1 MRPSAPNLISYP
13 RQIAPGA
20 RGRHS
25 RLLRPNVRGAARA
38 VLAALAMLAL
48 AAAAPPPPK
57 PRPSVRKPVA
67 ILVNPATRIS
77 NLTLDQLREIM
88 LGNRQFWPDHQTI
101 VLLVRAPVAPERTA
115 VLHIIYRMSEAEF
128 RQYWIAKIFR
138 DEAATAPKIVYS
150 ASMTNELVVAIPGA
164 IGFIEADEVQP
175 GPKVLTINGKRPGQK
190 GYPLQ

>member
-1 MRPSAPNLISYP
+1 M
-13 RQIAPGA
+13 
-20 RGRHS
+20 
-25 RLLRPNVRGAARA
+25 
-38 VLAALAMLAL
+38 ALALLGLAL
-48 AAAAPPPPK
+48 AVPP
-57 PRPSVRKPVA
+57 RHGARRTVRKPVA

-88 LGNRQFWPDHQTI
+88 LGNRQFWPGQQPI

-138 DEAATAPKIVYS
+138 DETATAPKIVYS
-150 ASMTNELVVAIPGA
+150 ATMTNELVVAIPGA
-164 IGFIEADEVQP
+164 IAFLEADEVQP
-175 GPKVLTINGKRPGQK
+175 GPKVLTINGKRPGEK

>member
-1 MRPSAPNLISYP
+1 MAPRAAHLSFRY
-13 RQIAPGA
+13 A
-20 RGRHS
+20 RR
-25 RLLRPNVRGAARA
+25 AARA
-38 VLAALAMLAL
+38 GLAALAMLAL
-48 AAAAPPPPK
+48 AAAAGPPRPK
-57 PRPSVRKPVA
+57 PGPAVRKPVA

-88 LGNRQFWPDHQTI
+88 LGNRQFWPDHQPI

-164 IGFIEADEVQP
+164 IGFIEADDVQP